1 MVQTPEQTALIALQS
16 ELENT
21 RGQLLGLGQ
30 RFDSLAQAHTAL
42 QQTLQQANDTLRADT
57 GNAFAQKASEIQAME
72 QTLKGLMSGKQ
83 FDLLDLK
90 NMRPEPYKG
99 NRSENWRPW
108 ARKFKAYCNGKAE
121 GFRGALDWA
130 EKETTPIQHLGGC
143 PWGKA
148 SAADSKLHDFLLA
161 TLGGE
166 AVMLAETP
174 GLEGK
179 GFETWRQLVA
189 KFSPMGGS
197 YEMDML
203 SAIMSPP
210 QAKDLTSLAGAIGR
224 FERDWKLWEKQSGER
239 FPERFKVTALLKIFP
254 KSPQTD
260 DLKWRFMQGLTDYNN
275 MISQVVSYSQHI
287 RHQGAYGR
295 GDNDMA
301 VDSLAMAAPGQA
313 PAMAD
318 WIEYKLIKNG
328 LRAVASIIPPFTLFF
343 THYSFYGPGH
353 PGGVTLFPSWNKR
366 NIPVYS
372 IFGRFPEGLPCL
384 VNIFI
389 LEKLVKVNF
398 RQMFRETLSVP
409 PSPIPDFFTR
419 FVEFWTKINYKL
431 NNRMVR
437 ITEVSNTFTSD
448 YRFRGICVYNVQ
460 NSSFLVSTKIDN
472 LCQKRIFSGI
482 AK

>member
-1 MVQTPEQTALIALQS
+1 MAQTPEQTALIALQS

-260 DLKWRFMQGLTDYNN
+260 DLKWLFMQGLTDYNN

-301 VDSLAMAAPGQA
+301 VDSLAMAAPGQE
-313 PAMAD
+313 PALAD
-318 WIEYKLIKNG
+318 WID
-328 LRAVASIIPPFTLFF
+328 
-343 THYSFYGPGH
+343 YGPGEVASFYE
-353 PGGVTLFPSWNKR
+353 GITSGLCD
-366 NIPVYS
+366 
-372 IFGRFPEGLPCL
+372 PEGTEPVEPQPFDQPCDAL
-384 VNIFI
+384 
-389 LEKLVKVNF
+389 F
-398 RQMFRETLSVP
+398 RKGKGKGR
-409 PSPIPDFFTR
+409 
-419 FVEFWTKINYKL
+419 
-431 NNRMVR
+431 
-437 ITEVSNTFTSD
+437 
-448 YRFRGICVYNVQ
+448 
-460 NSSFLVSTKIDN
+460 
-472 LCQKRIFSGI
+472 
-482 AK
+482 AKGKGKGQS